1 LGRLYRVLIEVTP
14 TTLTITYVKKG
25 KAMIKNVI
33 ELLARGEHYGISEDI
48 EIAKGKYEYITS
60 WKRAWEKI
68 KRLYHG

>member
-1 LGRLYRVLIEVTP
+1 M
-14 TTLTITYVKKG
+14 VKN
-25 KAMIKNVI
+25 II
-33 ELLARGEHYGISEDI
+33 DLLEIDEHYGVSENI

>member
-1 LGRLYRVLIEVTP
+1 LGRLYRVLIVVTP
-14 TTLTITYVKKG
+14 LLLIITYVKKG

-33 ELLARGEHYGISEDI
+33 ELLARGEYYGISEDI

-60 WKRAWEKI
+60 WKRAWQKI

>member
-1 LGRLYRVLIEVTP
+1 
-14 TTLTITYVKKG
+14 
-25 KAMIKNVI
+25 MIKNVN
-33 ELLARGEHYGISEDI
+33 ELLSFNEYYGISENI

>member
-1 LGRLYRVLIEVTP
+1 M
-14 TTLTITYVKKG
+14 VKN
-25 KAMIKNVI
+25 II
-33 ELLARGEHYGISEDI
+33 DLLEIDEHYGVSERI